1 MADAQVTEVRRL
13 IDGLRRDRRQ
23 HPYSGRRE
31 YSERARAVAAAISGM
46 IEAGGAA
53 EAVPLARRAVER
65 VTAAMM
71 YMDDSS
77 GILGG
82 DLRTL
87 MALYARACGAAPPDA
102 GRLAAWLVATRLDG
116 PGWPDF
122 ELAEFAGALGDAGL
136 AEVACLTEE
145 RRAAADPDS
154 WAARGGPGLEAEVPR
169 LIPLL
174 HGAIAAPRVGAC
186 PGSA

>member
-1 MADAQVTEVRRL
+1 MADAQVAEVRRL
-13 IDGLRRDRRQ
+13 IDGLRRDRRR

-31 YSERARAVAAAISGM
+31 YSERARAVAAAISEM

-77 GILGG
+77 GIVGG

-87 MALYARACGAAPPDA
+87 MALYAQAYRA
-102 GRLAAWLVATRLDG
+102 
-116 PGWPDF
+116 
-122 ELAEFAGALGDAGL
+122 
-136 AEVACLTEE
+136 
-145 RRAAADPDS
+145 
-154 WAARGGPGLEAEVPR
+154 VPR
-169 LIPLL
+169 L
-174 HGAIAAPRVGAC
+174 RT
-186 PGSA
+186 PGGWPPGWLRRGWTGRAGRILSWRSSPGRWGMLAWQRLPG